1 MGKFHGQRSLA
12 GYSPWGC
19 KESDTTE
26 RLTLEY
32 IMLTLNKAVTKEQIL
47 YDSTCM
53 KYLIKFI
60 ETESRMVGGG
70 AWGCGWGSVLT
81 DAEFPLA
88 MMKKVLSTDK
98 GDGYITCE
106 CT

>member
-60 ETESRMVGGG
+60 ETESRIGVYQGLVRRKNRELSNRYRI
-70 AWGCGWGSVLT
+70 SVFT
-81 DAEFPLA
+81 Q
-88 MMKKVLSTDK
+88 
-98 GDGYITCE
+98 
-106 CT
+106 